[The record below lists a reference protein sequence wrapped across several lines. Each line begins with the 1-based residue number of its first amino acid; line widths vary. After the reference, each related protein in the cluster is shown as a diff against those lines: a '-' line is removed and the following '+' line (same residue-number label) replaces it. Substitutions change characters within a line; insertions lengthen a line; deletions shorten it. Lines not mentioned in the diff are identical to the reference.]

1 MKVRRSTPRGVQ
13 QSWLPDLELF
23 AGCNARQRRDLS
35 TLLTPVDVRAG
46 RVLCRQGE
54 CAEECFVVV
63 DGHADVF
70 VDDALVA
77 GIGPGELVGELALLA
92 EGGLRTATVVAA
104 TDMSVLVLSRREFN
118 ALEFA
123 SPSVLHRVLRDAA
136 RRLVENA
143 NRR

>member
-1 MKVRRSTPRGVQ
+1 MSSNPRRAR
-13 QSWLPDLELF
+13 QSWLPESELF
-23 AGCNARQRRDLS
+23 AGCNSRQQRDVARLCTR
-35 TLLTPVDVRAG
+35 VDVRAG

-77 GIGPGELVGELALLA
+77 GVGPGELVGELALLA

-104 TDMSVLVLSRREFN
+104 SDMSLLVLSRREFN
-118 ALEFA
+118 GLEFA